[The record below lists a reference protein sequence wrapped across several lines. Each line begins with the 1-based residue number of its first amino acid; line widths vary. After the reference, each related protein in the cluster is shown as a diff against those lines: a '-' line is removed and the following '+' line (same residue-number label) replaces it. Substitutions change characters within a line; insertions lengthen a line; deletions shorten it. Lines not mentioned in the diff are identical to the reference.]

1 MPLRD
6 DLNAVLPEY
15 EKFKHLLEYFV
26 THLEYVENN
35 TNTNVRG
42 YDEYLKEF
50 VDGNTFIRSG
60 FGYKEGGIQKQI
72 EPWEMY
78 SEGKICISVYAS
90 NYRSRGCYL
99 NWNGADLN
107 VGATWGEDNHIA
119 SLKIIRDAKKNY
131 TVLIENTVEELG
143 LFDRNSPNEKL
154 KTFFNEYLKAYREW
168 KDLKSQ
174 GVPMDKFVEETKNL
188 LLKKKNVILQGA
200 PGTGKTYNTS
210 RIAISII
217 DPSFNKWDNSEAI
230 RERYHEL
237 RDEEHLIDFTTFHQ
251 SMDYE
256 NFVRGIKP
264 TPITDDEGKPCGMA
278 YPYVDGV
285 FLRCCEKAKE
295 KKGVDIE
302 ACIRQFVSDIEDKPI
317 KIPTATGR
325 SEAWIWSRKGAD
337 DFYMIGGKNPK
348 PDPEAKEQK
357 RNITPNIE
365 KVISEA
371 LGEGS
376 ENNWPIYS
384 AAIIKYVKAKYG
396 IDVAYD
402 SEKNKVVLIIDEI
415 NRGNISKVFGELIT
429 LIEPDKRLGEISEI
443 KVSLPYEK
451 EGEEKFGVPSNLY
464 ILGTMNTTDRSVGA
478 VDYALRRRFSF
489 VTTEARRDVI
499 ENYAGYDKNSTKQK
513 ALDLFDS
520 VKSFLESKDTRADM
534 DINDLMVGHSYFL
547 VNTIDDLKESFEYE
561 IKPLLSEYQKDGII
575 GLPASDLKAKLEEW
589 KNALNV

>member
-1 MPLRD
+1 MPLGD

-42 YDEYLKEF
+42 YDEYLKGF
-50 VDGNTFIRSG
+50 VDKGTFKKSG
-60 FGYKEGGIQKQI
+60 YGYKGERIQTQI
-72 EPWEMY
+72 KPWEKY
-78 SEGKICISVYAS
+78 SEGQICITVYAS
-90 NYRSRGCYL
+90 DFKSRGTYL
-99 NWNGADLN
+99 NWNGTDLN

-119 SLKIIRDAKKNY
+119 SLKIIRDAASRNPS
-131 TVLIENTVEELG
+131 VLIEKTIEELG
-143 LFDRNSPNEKL
+143 LFDGESPNEEL
-154 KTFFNEYLKAYREW
+154 KTFFENYLNAYKEC
-168 KDLKSQ
+168 KGAS
-174 GVPMDKFVEETKNL
+174 MDKFVEEAKKL

-217 DPSFNKWDNSEAI
+217 DPSFNKWDDSEAI

-278 YPYVDGV
+278 YPYVDGI
-285 FLRCCEKAKE
+285 FIRCCEKAKE
-295 KKGVDIE
+295 KRGVDIE
-302 ACIRQFVSDIEDKPI
+302 ACIRQFVSDIEDGPI

-325 SEAWIWSRKGAD
+325 SETWIWTRKGAD

-348 PDPEAKEQK
+348 PDPESKEQK

-376 ENNWPIYS
+376 ETNWPIYS
-384 AAIIKYVKAKYG
+384 AAIIKYVKANYG
-396 IDVAYD
+396 IDVADD

-415 NRGNISKVFGELIT
+415 NRGNISKIFGELIT

-451 EGEEKFGVPSNLY
+451 EGEEKFGVPGNLY

-499 ENYAGYDKNSTKQK
+499 ENYTDYDEDATKQK
-513 ALDLFDS
+513 ALNLFDS
-520 VKSFLESKDTRADM
+520 VRSFLESEDTRADM

-561 IKPLLSEYQKDGII
+561 IKPLLIEYQKDGII